1 MRVRS
6 ALAYATHQFFQEAG
20 FQYLHTPI
28 LSAADCE
35 GAGELFQVS
44 GAPNPSICVSL
55 CIERTLTK
63 DLCKAPQRPTG
74 RAILP

>member
-44 GAPNPSICVSL
+44 GPPNLLICVSL
-55 CIERTLTK
+55 CIERALTN
-63 DLCKAPQRPTG
+63 DLCTLVQRPAG

>member
-44 GAPNPSICVSL
+44 GF
-55 CIERTLTK
+55 
-63 DLCKAPQRPTG
+63 D
-74 RAILP
+74 AIVQME